1 MCKRSRGLTVCR
13 LDYAKWV
20 QAIISNFQ
28 VPKRPEQAK
37 PYIDWTP
44 SLAEL
49 DALISGEPLTIQ
61 VYTPGGEIFQY
72 QVDEATTVESLLQE
86 QVWKEKFF
94 QKEPDSEFYWLYLNV
109 DRSDNFDVC
118 LSKDKRVLKVIS
130 KFEKAN
136 RKEEQRDDGK
146 RFSFTRKKTSK
157 FLRKQ
162 TIAAQMETLNDNW
175 AENSYPMAVFIVKKR
190 VFSALHTDKNVKTL
204 PKKALTFLYH
214 QVRNDYIDKN
224 LLKRQST
231 YEDVALMAAFI
242 MKVKHFGKILRS
254 KDNSLSKD
262 LLAKSLDY
270 AVPASFL
277 REKQQDYWITR
288 I

>member
-1 MCKRSRGLTVCR
+1 M
-13 LDYAKWV
+13 
-20 QAIISNFQ
+20 
-28 VPKRPEQAK
+28 
-37 PYIDWTP
+37 
-44 SLAEL
+44 
-49 DALISGEPLTIQ
+49 
-61 VYTPGGEIFQY
+61 
-72 QVDEATTVESLLQE
+72 
-86 QVWKEKFF
+86 
-94 QKEPDSEFYWLYLNV
+94 

-130 KFEKAN
+130 KYEKAN
-136 RKEEQRDDGK
+136 REKDEEKVDDAK

-162 TIAAQMETLNDNW
+162 TIAAQMEKLTDNW
-175 AENSYPMAVFIVKKR
+175 AENSYPTAVFIVKKR

-204 PKKALTFLYH
+204 PKKALAFLYH

-262 LLAKSLDY
+262 LLTKSLDY

>member
-1 MCKRSRGLTVCR
+1 M
-13 LDYAKWV
+13 
-20 QAIISNFQ
+20 
-28 VPKRPEQAK
+28 PKRPEHSK

-49 DALISGEPLTIQ
+49 DSLISGEPLTIQ
-61 VYTPGGEIFQY
+61 VYTPAGEIFQY
-72 QVDEATTVESLLQE
+72 QVDESTTVESLLLE

-118 LSKDKRVLKVIS
+118 LSKDKRLLKVIS
-130 KFEKAN
+130 KFEKAS

-157 FLRKQ
+157 FLRKP
-162 TIAAQMETLNDNW
+162 TIAAQIETLNENW

-190 VFSALHTDKNVKTL
+190 IFSALHTDKNVKTL

-231 YEDVALMAAFI
+231 YEDVALMASYI

-277 REKQQDYWITR
+277 REKQQDYWISR